1 VLELNKAIEDI
12 KKNNGNVIDKSKVK
26 DVIKNINK

>member
-1 VLELNKAIEDI
+1 MLELNKAIEDI

-26 DVIKNINK
+26 DVIKNVNK

>member
-26 DVIKNINK
+26 DVIKNVNK

>member
-1 VLELNKAIEDI
+1 MLELNKAIEDI

>member
-1 VLELNKAIEDI
+1 VLELNMAIEDI